1 MSDIK
6 MSDVFVMPVSSS
18 KGDLFN
24 SKNPI
29 SDTRVCKF
37 YNMNQFDAA
46 SAAAIAINSYDSNQE
61 LIAKQA
67 EQIKLLQLDSDRWNA
82 FINSPFRLFGYA
94 GLGHDEPNGPC
105 QKTGKN
111 GYAHFGCEMWTK
123 HSGWE
128 CGAGKQVLIG
138 FADQAI
144 AVNKLANQ
152 TGGE

>member
-6 MSDVFVMPVSSS
+6 MSDVFVLPVSSN

-24 SKNPI
+24 SKNTI

-37 YNMNQFDAA
+37 YNMNQFGAA

-61 LIAKQA
+61 LITKQA

-94 GLGHDEPNGPC
+94 GLGHDEPNRPR
-105 QKTGKN
+105 QKTGEN

-123 HSGWE
+123 HSGWKH
-128 CGAGKQVLIG
+128 GAGRQVLIG

-144 AVNKLANQ
+144 VANKLAKQ
-152 TGGE
+152 TGG